1 VEQTEELLKSLEPD
15 LVVAL
20 GGKALWMLTG
30 DDRISLFRGTFFMS
44 RMGPAIATFHPAAI
58 LREYKMLPIAAMD
71 LKKVR
76 HHLSGTLPPPIKR
89 RLYLNPT
96 FAEIEQVWQMFAL
109 HPEWQLGVDIETA
122 PSLAQIT
129 TVSFSTPSLGI
140 CIPFWDHKAPPGRR
154 NYWNLHDEIEAWYW
168 VRKFAQLPNPK
179 ALQNGPYDMQY
190 LMDGPLDIRL
200 AGRYDDTS
208 LMQHTYQP
216 ELRKDLGTLGSLYLN
231 EPSWKQMR
239 SSSKEIKADE

>member
-1 VEQTEELLKSLEPD
+1 
-15 LVVAL
+15 
-20 GGKALWMLTG
+20 
-30 DDRISLFRGTFFMS
+30 
-44 RMGPAIATFHPAAI
+44 MGPAIATFHPAAI